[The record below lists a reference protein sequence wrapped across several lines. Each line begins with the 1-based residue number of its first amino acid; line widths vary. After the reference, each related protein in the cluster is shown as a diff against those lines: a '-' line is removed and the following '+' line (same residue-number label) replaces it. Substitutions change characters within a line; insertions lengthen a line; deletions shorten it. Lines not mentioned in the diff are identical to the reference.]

1 MHFENTV
8 NLCKKAGFSRM
19 HIFPLSAR
27 EGTPAAKMPDHC
39 QPQIIKQ
46 RKKILEAPANTLAFN
61 YKKYFLNR
69 HVEILVEAQRDH
81 KTNKLCGYSER
92 YIKVL
97 FDGPDMVKNT
107 VVSVQIDEL
116 IHSLAIG
123 TLQ

>member
-1 MHFENTV
+1 
-8 NLCKKAGFSRM
+8 
-19 HIFPLSAR
+19 
-27 EGTPAAKMPDHC
+27 MPR
-39 QPQIIKQ
+39 QKG
-46 RKKILEAPANTLAFN
+46 
-61 YKKYFLNR
+61 

-81 KTNKLCGYSER
+81 KTNKLYGYSER

-116 IHSLAIG
+116 IHSLATG